1 MSKNIVEMIN
11 ALNTQHK
18 YAIADAVNS
27 IETSSGAR
35 NAIADA
41 IHNIEMSG
49 GDSGI
54 FDIETG
60 EWTPESDVVRP
71 TIPFANHHDKM
82 PVFIAFQCMEDE
94 NKATPNT
101 QWGMY
106 YFDYYQFFNPVI
118 PTSTSA
124 NNYGI
129 VSCAYRSKYGTS
141 IMPLATSLARPSSDP
156 TSTTMIISYP
166 RFYTSENEF
175 YPNTG
180 TTKDRY
186 WKAGFHHKW
195 IALWLK

>member
-1 MSKNIVEMIN
+1 MPKNIVEMIN

-49 GDSGI
+49 GDI

-60 EWTPESDVVRP
+60 EWTPESDVTKP

-82 PVFIAFQCMEDE
+82 PVFIAFQCMEKE
-94 NKATPNT
+94 NTRTLYT
-101 QWGMY
+101 QWDMY
-106 YFDYYQFFNPVI
+106 YFDYYQFFNSFVPQE
-118 PTSTSA
+118 PTAT
-124 NNYGI
+124 NYG
-129 VSCAYRSKYGTS
+129 VVAHVYRHKS
-141 IMPLATSLARPSSDP
+141 ATTLSMDAVVFTKPSSDP
-156 TSTTMIISYP
+156 RSTNDSFP
-166 RFYTSENEF
+166 RFCTSENEF

-180 TTKDRY
+180 VTTGRY
-186 WKAGFHHKW
+186 WKAGFKHKW